1 MKKLVS
7 LFIIIV
13 MSTTIVS
20 NAIPNNIGLSDEQ
33 VNDMSESEFHDFA
46 MRRAHRHYTTSV
58 CPYGSEDDYY
68 VIDKDHGAKSIK
80 LPNAIKNMT
89 RGAIVGLL
97 THKLTGTFPASA
109 LSGTFGA
116 MYDSLLNNDPM
127 SRAFG
132 IHEVEYIHYKGKS
145 VGGKIYIKHVLS
157 YYYDEE
163 CEHYIG
169 STVRYEVFDW

>member
-80 LPNAIKNMT
+80 LPNAIK
-89 RGAIVGLL
+89 
-97 THKLTGTFPASA
+97 K
-109 LSGTFGA
+109 
-116 MYDSLLNNDPM
+116 YDKRSYCGFINTQADRHIP
-127 SRAFG
+127 
-132 IHEVEYIHYKGKS
+132 S
-145 VGGKIYIKHVLS
+145 VS
-157 YYYDEE
+157 F
-163 CEHYIG
+163 
-169 STVRYEVFDW
+169 VRYIWCYV